1 NRENALSE
9 AREMDKKIAKGDIIP
24 PLAGLPVAI
33 KDIIST
39 KGIETTCASKM
50 LQGYIPPYDAT
61 VIKKIKEA
69 GGIIIG
75 KTNMDEFAM
84 GSSTESSAFQLTLNP
99 WDISRVPGG
108 SSGGSAVAVAAN
120 EALIALGTDTGGSV
134 RLPAAFCGLVGIKPT
149 YGRVSRYGVIPYA
162 SSLDQVGVLSKCVQD
177 AALMLNTI
185 CGYDSLDSTSAN
197 LSVTDFLSSCQEGM
211 EDLKIGVPQEYFK
224 EGLQSEIKNAVMNTI
239 QGIKN
244 LGGNIEDTSLPHIEY
259 TLPAYY
265 LIGMAE
271 ASSNMAKYDGV
282 QYGLRINENNN
293 LEDMYKKTRSRGF
306 GSEVIRRIMLGTYAL
321 SSGYYDA
328 YYLKAQKIRTIIKRD
343 FENVFQKY
351 DVLIC
356 PTSPV
361 PAFKVGE
368 KIDDPLT
375 MYLTDA
381 YTMPVNMAGLPA
393 LSINCG
399 FTKENLPIGIQIIGK
414 PFQEDKILKVAY
426 NIEKRI
432 DGAGFKNPEMNF

>member
-1 NRENALSE
+1 MQLNKLKAIDYIEMVQKREVSVEQVFDDIFQQIDTKDKKLKAYLSLNRENALSE

-239 QGIKN
+239 QGI
-244 LGGNIEDTSLPHIEY
+244 
-259 TLPAYY
+259 
-265 LIGMAE
+265 
-271 ASSNMAKYDGV
+271 
-282 QYGLRINENNN
+282 
-293 LEDMYKKTRSRGF
+293 
-306 GSEVIRRIMLGTYAL
+306 
-321 SSGYYDA
+321 
-328 YYLKAQKIRTIIKRD
+328 
-343 FENVFQKY
+343 
-351 DVLIC
+351 
-356 PTSPV
+356 
-361 PAFKVGE
+361 
-368 KIDDPLT
+368 
-375 MYLTDA
+375 
-381 YTMPVNMAGLPA
+381 
-393 LSINCG
+393 
-399 FTKENLPIGIQIIGK
+399 
-414 PFQEDKILKVAY
+414 
-426 NIEKRI
+426 
-432 DGAGFKNPEMNF
+432 